1 MHLMLSNKGLTEQEV
16 NERRAA
22 GKTNNVALTTSRSY
36 RQILQ
41 ENLLTFINLVFLTIG
56 VVMVLLK
63 SYSDAFLVVVVVFSG
78 VLLSVIQEIWAKR
91 KLDRIALLNRPKATV
106 IRDGKEIEIEPRDIV
121 LDDSIAVRAGDRI
134 LVDGEMVG
142 DGRIEVDESLLTGES
157 DLIFKVKGDSV
168 YSGTICV
175 SGSGYFEARKVGAD
189 TVAYKLVT
197 GARAFRQVYTPLQQE
212 INLVMRILLLI
223 ACFLWIL
230 IGISF
235 LSRSYSFADIVQ
247 HAAVVAGLVPSGLL
261 MAITLAYG
269 TGAVRMLGEN
279 ILIQQANAVES
290 LSNVNVLCL
299 DKTGTLTTSQIELN
313 AIFPIAG
320 RARGAIANPFEADTL
335 HAQETLRQKLGD
347 YATNTTTL
355 NYTVEAIAASCP
367 GCQRKVIAEIPFAS
381 SRKWSAIAIEDNPQP
396 GIYVLGAPEML
407 SASVSLTEEMQQCI
421 YMGTQQGLRVLLF
434 AYTKELDCLEELQ
447 KSVLPSNLTPL
458 AILYFSNQLRDNVRE
473 TLSSFAE
480 AGIELKIISGDNPET
495 VTAIALQAGFTS
507 ELRSVS
513 GLELA
518 VMDEGKL
525 AATAASAHIFGRITP
540 EQKAKLV
547 KILRQQGHYVAI
559 IGDGVNDVLALKQA
573 NLGISMQSG
582 SKATRAVADIILL
595 KDSFSALPHAF
606 LEGQRI
612 RNGIRDSLAL
622 FIVRVFCVALLIF
635 ASAMVTDVFPFLNK
649 QSALLAI
656 FGVGLPTIVLPLW
669 ARSGEEQKSTS
680 MVRSLL
686 HFTVPA
692 TLSMTIVSL
701 LVYLLYL
708 VRAILDLSPEQNF
721 SQVDYALPRTAL
733 VIILVLC
740 HLFLL
745 LFLKPPTRFWVGGES
760 LSGDKRYAIAALV
773 LFVIFLVTIKFPPSR
788 NFFQLALL
796 SWFDILFLVLVAVEW
811 CLILRVIWRT
821 KFLDRFLGVDLG

>member
-1 MHLMLSNKGLTEQEV
+1 MHLMLSNKGLTEKEV

-56 VVMVLLK
+56 VVMILLK

-106 IRDGKEIEIEPRDIV
+106 IRDGKEIEIEPREIV
-121 LDDSIAVRAGDRI
+121 LDDSIAVRAGDSI

-223 ACFLWIL
+223 ACFLWIS
-230 IGISF
+230 IGISY
-235 LSRSYSFADIVQ
+235 LSRSYSFAEIVQ

-261 MAITLAYG
+261 IAITLAYG

-290 LSNVNVLCL
+290 LSNVDVLCL

-313 AIFPIAG
+313 AIFPIA
-320 RARGAIANPFEADTL
+320 NSFETDALD
-335 HAQETLRQKLGD
+335 AQETLRQKLGD

-355 NYTVEAIAASCP
+355 NYTVEAIAANCP

-381 SRKWSAIAIEDNPQP
+381 SRKWSAIAIEDSPQP

-407 SASVSLTEEMQQCI
+407 SASLSLTEEMQQCI
-421 YMGTQQGLRVLLF
+421 YEGTQQGLRVLLF
-434 AYTKELDCLEELQ
+434 AYTKEFDCLEDLE

-518 VMDEGKL
+518 VMDERKL
-525 AATAASAHIFGRITP
+525 VATAASANIFGRITP

-622 FIVRVFCVALLIF
+622 FIVRVFCVTLLIF

-669 ARSGEEQKSTS
+669 ARSGEDKKSTS

-733 VIILVLC
+733 VIILVMC

-760 LSGDKRYAIAALV
+760 LSGDKRYAIAALI

>member
-1 MHLMLSNKGLTEQEV
+1 MHPILSRKGLTEQEV
-16 NERRAA
+16 NERCAA
-22 GKTNNVALTTSRSY
+22 GQSNNVAPTTSRSY

-41 ENLLTFINLVFLTIG
+41 ENLLTFINLVFLAIG
-56 VVMVLLK
+56 LVMILLK

-78 VLLSVIQEIWAKR
+78 VLLSVIQEIWAKQ
-91 KLDRIALLNRPKATV
+91 KLDRIALLNRPQATV
-106 IRDGKEIEIEPRDIV
+106 IRDAKEVEIDPKNLV
-121 LDDSIAVRAGDRI
+121 LGDLVVVRAGDRL

-157 DLIFKVKGDSV
+157 DLIFKVEGDSV
-168 YSGTICV
+168 YSGTVCV
-175 SGSGYFEARKVGAD
+175 SGSGCFEARKVGAD
-189 TVAYKLVT
+189 TVAYKLVS

-212 INLVMRILLLI
+212 INLVMRILLLL

-230 IGISF
+230 IGISY
-235 LSRSYSFADIVQ
+235 LSRSYSFAEIVQ

-261 MAITLAYG
+261 IAITLAYG

-299 DKTGTLTTSQIELN
+299 DKTGTLTTNQIELD
-313 AIFPIAG
+313 AIYPIA
-320 RARGAIANPFEADTL
+320 ISSEILT
-335 HAQETLRQKLGD
+335 QKLAD
-347 YATNTTTL
+347 YATNTSTV
-355 NYTVEAIAASCP
+355 NYTIEAIAAKYS
-367 GCQRKVIAEIPFAS
+367 GHKRKVGAEVSFAS
-381 SRKWSAIAIEDNPQP
+381 SRKWSALAMGDNPQP

-407 SASVSLTEEMQQCI
+407 ASSVTLTEEMQQCI
-421 YMGTQQGLRVLLF
+421 DMGTQKGLRVLLF
-434 AYTKELDCLEELQ
+434 AYSKELDRLEDLER
-447 KSVLPSNLTPL
+447 SILPPNLTPL
-458 AILYFSNQLRDNVRE
+458 GILHFSNQLRSNVRE
-473 TLSSFAE
+473 TLSSFAQ

-495 VTAIALQAGFTS
+495 VAAIAKQAGFTS
-507 ELRSVS
+507 KLRIVS

-518 VMDEGKL
+518 VMDEGKFSS
-525 AATAASAHIFGRITP
+525 TACSANIFGRITP
-540 EQKAKLV
+540 EQKAQLV
-547 KILRQQGHYVAI
+547 KTLRQQGRYVAI

-573 NLGISMQSG
+573 NLGISMESG

-595 KDSFSALPHAF
+595 KDSFAALPQAF

-612 RNGIRDSLAL
+612 RNGIQDSLAL

-635 ASAMVTDVFPFLNK
+635 ASAMVTDIFPFLNK

-656 FGVGLPTIVLPLW
+656 FGVGLPTVVLPLW
-669 ARSGEEQKSTS
+669 AQPGERQKYKS

-708 VRAILDLSPEQNF
+708 VRAILDLSPEQHF
-721 SQVDYALPRTAL
+721 SHVDYALPRTAL

-745 LFLKPPTRFWVGGES
+745 LFLKPPNRFWVGGES
-760 LSGDKRYAIAALV
+760 LNGDGRYAIAAFI

-788 NFFQLALL
+788 NFFQLAPLG
-796 SWFDILFLVLVAVEW
+796 WFDLLFLVLVAVEW

-821 KFLDRFLGVDLG
+821 KFFDRFLGMDLG

>member
-1 MHLMLSNKGLTEQEV
+1 MLSNKGLTEKEV

-22 GKTNNVALTTSRSY
+22 GKINNVALTTSRSY

-41 ENLLTFINLVFLTIG
+41 ENLLSFINLVFLTIG

-121 LDDSIAVRAGDRI
+121 LDDSIAVRAGDSI

-230 IGISF
+230 IGISY
-235 LSRSYSFADIVQ
+235 LSRSYSFAEIVQ

-261 MAITLAYG
+261 IAITLAYG

-313 AIFPIAG
+313 AIFPIANSFDPD
-320 RARGAIANPFEADTL
+320 ILD
-335 HAQETLRQKLGD
+335 AQETLRQKLGD

-367 GCQRKVIAEIPFAS
+367 GRKRKVRAEIPFAS
-381 SRKWSAIAIEDNPQP
+381 SRKWSAIAYGSEQSSIAIEDNSQA

-407 SASVSLTEEMQQCI
+407 CASLSLTEEMQQCI
-421 YMGTQQGLRVLLF
+421 YRGTQLGLRVLLF
-434 AYTKELDCLEELQ
+434 AYTKELDSLEELQ

-518 VMDEGKL
+518 VMDEAKL
-525 AATAASAHIFGRITP
+525 AATAASANIFGRITP

-559 IGDGVNDVLALKQA
+559 IGDGVNDVLALKVA

-669 ARSGEEQKSTS
+669 ARSGEEQKYSS

-821 KFLDRFLGVDLG
+821 KFFDRFLGVDLG